1 MSSLTPT
8 ARVILGMLKLG
19 VRTGYEIKKAID
31 TSTRFF
37 WGASFGQIYP
47 ELHRLRE
54 QGLVA
59 AKDEPRGRV
68 KRTEYTLTE
77 KGEQALRGWLTDT
90 ESFIFEVRDEG
101 LLRLFFG
108 DVLTREEVLANLRAR
123 RDFFDFV
130 LARFREIEL
139 AARTGFADE
148 RQLHPLLAL
157 RYGIGLVEWSR
168 DWYAEA
174 ERELAAGVPL
184 DRVADTGRLDRSV
197 QTDGGQS
204 PQS

>member
-19 VRTGYEIKKAID
+19 VHTGYEIKKAID

-54 QGLVA
+54 AGLVS

-68 KRTEYTLTE
+68 KRTEYTLTVR
-77 KGEQALRGWLTDT
+77 GEEALRGWLTDT
-90 ESFIFEVRDEG
+90 ESFIFELRDEG

-108 DVLTREEVLANLRAR
+108 DVLTTEEVVANLRAR
-123 RDFFDFV
+123 REFFDWV
-130 LARFREIEL
+130 LAQFQEL
-139 AARTGFADE
+139 EVAARTGFADE
-148 RQLHPLLAL
+148 SQLHPLLAL

-174 ERELAAGVPL
+174 ERQLADGVPL
-184 DRVADTGRLDRSV
+184 VEIHDREPA
-197 QTDGGQS
+197 GGKGGLGPS
-204 PQS
+204 G